1 MQIANTLI
9 LSKTSFLS
17 NVLPIDL
24 QTTLIIQ
31 DKIFKYIWKNK
42 QEQIARKTIFLP
54 KKLGGLHLLET
65 QSHNIAMRIKHLLQL
80 KQNHNPPTWNNIAT
94 YWLALDLHKISKCYH
109 ILMANNRMRTINNKR
124 PFYYQDIIYYIKNE
138 NTKIQKIQ
146 NPTTKHMYQE
156 IIEHGLTQYKIAG
169 EILWKKLLPTLDFRQ
184 IWKNTY
190 FSYAQPFCA
199 DLHCK
204 LLHYSTKT
212 NEYMH
217 KCTNDINPHC
227 NYCQQIENNI
237 HLFIKCPRINKI

>member
-1 MQIANTLI
+1 
-9 LSKTSFLS
+9 
-17 NVLPIDL
+17 
-24 QTTLIIQ
+24 
-31 DKIFKYIWKNK
+31 
-42 QEQIARKTIFLP
+42 
-54 KKLGGLHLLET
+54 
-65 QSHNIAMRIKHLLQL
+65 MRIKHLLQL
-80 KQNHNPPTWNNIAT
+80 KQNHNPPTWKNIAT

-109 ILMANNRMRTINNKR
+109 ILIANNRMKTINNKR
-124 PFYYQDIIYYIKNE
+124 PFYYQDTIYYIKNE

-146 NPTTKHMYQE
+146 NPTTKNIYQE

-190 FSYAQPFCA
+190 FSYAQPFRT
-199 DLHCK
+199 DLHYK

-227 NYCQQIENNI
+227 NCCQQIENNI
-237 HLFIKCPRINKI
+237 HLFIKRPRINKI